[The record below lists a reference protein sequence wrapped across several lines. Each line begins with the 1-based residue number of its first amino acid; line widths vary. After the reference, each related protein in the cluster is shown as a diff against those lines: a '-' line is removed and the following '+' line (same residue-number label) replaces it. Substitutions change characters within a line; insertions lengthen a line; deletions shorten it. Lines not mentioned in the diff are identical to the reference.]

1 MRLTC
6 RLREYRGDRSLRNM
20 ADATNQAG
28 YQVSAGELS
37 RIERG
42 TLLPT
47 DKQIPALE
55 QAYGHPAT
63 DWYDPIAL
71 LAIQVDEAT

>member
-6 RLREYRGDRSLRNM
+6 RLRDYRGDRSLREM
-20 ADATNQAG
+20 AIATEAAG
-28 YQVSAGELS
+28 HQVSAGELS

-47 DKQIPALE
+47 DKQTAALE
-55 QAYGHPAT
+55 QAYGHPVTA
-63 DWYDPIAL
+63 WYDPVAL
-71 LAIQVDEAT
+71 LAIQVDEAA